1 MHKGENFSVV
11 DASQGEPTKSSAILS
26 GYYLIEI
33 DGNDDGIFI
42 TRDITNLTFTNSFAL
57 DTVHDVHITD
67 GINSYQTP
75 VLLESD
81 TYATYLSLST
91 VRAMKGSPSF
101 GSIFTVTVNS
111 PAEFIPT
118 KASIG
123 SSLNIVYEAED
134 IIDDVLTNIGVDF
147 NQSDVSNTY
156 YVAQN
161 FTGENVC
168 GGELGS

>member
-1 MHKGENFSVV
+1 
-11 DASQGEPTKSSAILS
+11 
-26 GYYLIEI
+26 
-33 DGNDDGIFI
+33 
-42 TRDITNLTFTNSFAL
+42 
-57 DTVHDVHITD
+57 
-67 GINSYQTP
+67 
-75 VLLESD
+75 
-81 TYATYLSLST
+81 
-91 VRAMKGSPSF
+91 MKGTPSF

-123 SSLNIVYEAED
+123 ASLNIVYEAED

-161 FTGENVC
+161 FTGENVYAAANSVLRFKDKKLQV
-168 GGELGS
+168 LGTDVNIVSDEETKNYRDIEFSEDSTDYKITMLKKDKSLFDSFNVVEVYGDGIKSVVKTIRRLRKQVEKR